1 MAKMHPSDRVRCWLA
16 ALWVAKGVWRLQ
28 EEAQRAMCWK
38 PCLGGTSLG
47 RPFWVQMP
55 SSNFLTW
62 ELNGLLPL
70 QLLSSGCFPFQV
82 EVTILLSLC
91 WLPSPGK
98 NQIGLE
104 PKNFCII
111 QTPFPYFPS
120 KPKQMRIELGVVAE
134 ETAQYLVR
142 TCRCQA
148 SKHPRHATSSC
159 RHHTQNSDTS
169 NQYVFTR
176 CLLGDWHSGSCRGKN
191 KGHANQPL
199 FELVWLFPCYGLWDH
214 QFNDTRLVLH
224 L

>member
-1 MAKMHPSDRVRCWLA
+1 MHPSDRVGCWLA
-16 ALWVAKGVWRLQ
+16 ELWVAKGVWRLEE

-62 ELNGLLPL
+62 ELNGLLLL

-120 KPKQMRIELGVVAE
+120 KPKQIRIELGVVAE
-134 ETAQYLVR
+134 ETAQRIWLGLVVAKL
-142 TCRCQA
+142 Q
-148 SKHPRHATSSC
+148 S
-159 RHHTQNSDTS
+159 TQ
-169 NQYVFTR
+169 
-176 CLLGDWHSGSCRGKN
+176 GM
-191 KGHANQPL
+191 
-199 FELVWLFPCYGLWDH
+199 
-214 QFNDTRLVLH
+214 LH
-224 L
+224 LPADITPRIPTQAISMYSLDAY